1 MFPQWLTVGLL
12 LAQTIAQTSWGMKKN
27 LNLKMDIEESSGQMN
42 FKHVRLRTRI
52 IAISLFILSVNT
64 KVTLP
69 LTPTGVGYMPKVR
82 PSTATLGICGIR
94 SFVQT
99 LRLVRRT
106 VSWVWNPIFIFKTSL
121 PCREVFY
128 Y

>member
-12 LAQTIAQTSWGMKKN
+12 LAQTIAQTPWGMKKN

-69 LTPTGVGYMPKVR
+69 LTPTGVGYWE
-82 PSTATLGICGIR
+82 
-94 SFVQT
+94 FVG
-99 LRLVRRT
+99 
-106 VSWVWNPIFIFKTSL
+106 
-121 PCREVFY
+121 
-128 Y
+128 